1 MERSGATLDMRLTG
15 ADRPAAGGHAPS
27 SSSPSSSAPAR
38 KRAPRKAASLENAGN
53 GSGNASGSGS
63 GLGGVSGGRLSGGG
77 GNGGGGG
84 KGGGRKGGRG
94 KSRAKR
100 QGGGISR
107 LLKRGLY
114 WGFVLCIWGGIAGVG
129 VLIYY
134 AAYLP
139 PTSEWK
145 VPQRPPNV
153 RIVAADGTLMANR
166 GDTGGE
172 AVRLEQLP
180 PYLPQ
185 AVIAIEDRRF
195 YSHFGLDP
203 LGLGR
208 AVLTN
213 ITSGRLVQGGST
225 LTQQLAKN
233 LFLEPDRTLRRK
245 VQEAVLALWL
255 ETNYSKDEILEMYL
269 NRVYFGA
276 GAYGVDAAAR
286 RYFGKSARLISVSE
300 AATLAGLLKA
310 PSRYAPTRNPD
321 LAQERATTVL
331 AAMAEEGYLTDTE
344 ARDAIAAPLRVVTHH
359 TSASENYVADWVME
373 LLPGYVGAIEDDIV
387 VDTTIDLGLQ
397 IIAEDSLRR
406 ALSEE
411 GAKLGVGQGA
421 IVTLDGSGAVK
432 ALVGGRDYAQ
442 SQFNRAVN
450 ARRQPGSAF
459 KPFVYLAALE
469 RGLTP
474 ATVRVDEPVK
484 IGKWAPKNYTKT
496 YRGPVTLTEAL
507 SLSLN
512 TVAARLAEEVGPR
525 AIIRTARKL
534 GITSPLASNLSISLG
549 TSEVTPLEIAA
560 GYTPFSNGGYAVVPH
575 VIRQIRTL
583 EGKVLYARTGD
594 GAGRVIDHATLADMN
609 MMMAQTLTTGTGKIA
624 NLPGRPAGGKTGT
637 SQDFRDGWF
646 IGYTGTLT
654 TAVWLGNDDNSP
666 TKRATGGSLPAKVWK
681 DVMQAGHQ
689 GLPVASL
696 PGVSD
701 RPVQVAEP
709 AAAPLDMPMRDIPA
723 EGDPSRRLPPMRDSG
738 GGGGGG
744 PLDLLNRIF
753 GG

>member
-1 MERSGATLDMRLTG
+1 MHASERNGGTLDMRLTK
-15 ADRPAAGGHAPS
+15 ADRPGAVGKKPARPPAKRGSGKNGGSGGGSRRKAGG
-27 SSSPSSSAPAR
+27 AR
-38 KRAPRKAASLENAGN
+38 KRTRPARARRG
-53 GSGNASGSGS
+53 
-63 GLGGVSGGRLSGGG
+63 GLGGFLR
-77 GNGGGGG
+77 
-84 KGGGRKGGRG
+84 
-94 KSRAKR
+94 RAV
-100 QGGGISR
+100 
-107 LLKRGLY
+107 Y
-114 WGFVLCIWGGIAGVG
+114 WSFVLCIWGGIAGIG
-129 VLIYY
+129 VLGYY

-153 RIVAADGTLMANR
+153 RIVAADGTLVANR

-195 YSHFGLDP
+195 HSHFGLDP
-203 LGLGR
+203 IGLAR
-208 AVLTN
+208 AMVTN
-213 ITSGRLVQGGST
+213 VTTGRLVQGGST

-233 LFLEPDRTLRRK
+233 LFLEPDRTLKRK

-255 ETNYSKDEILEMYL
+255 EANHSKEEILEMYL
-269 NRVYFGA
+269 NRVYLGA

-286 RYFGKSARLISVSE
+286 RYFDKSARMLSVAE

-321 LAQERATTVL
+321 LAAGRAATVL
-331 AAMAEEGYLTDTE
+331 AAMAEEGYLTERE
-344 ARDAIAAPLRVVTHH
+344 ASDAIAAPMRVVTHH

-373 LLPGYVGAIEDDIV
+373 LLPSYVGGIEQDII

-397 IIAEDSLRR
+397 IVAEDTLRR
-406 ALSEE
+406 ALADE
-411 GAKLGVGQGA
+411 GTKRGVEQGA
-421 IVTLDGSGAVK
+421 IVTLDRSGAVK
-432 ALVGGRDYAQ
+432 ALVGGRDYAR

-450 ARRQPGSAF
+450 AHRQPGSAF

-474 ATVRVDEPVK
+474 NTMRVDEPVR
-484 IGKWAPKNYTKT
+484 IGKWAPKNYSKS
-496 YRGPVTLTEAL
+496 YRGPVSLTEAL

-512 TVAARLAEEVGPR
+512 TVAAKLAHEVGPR
-525 AIIRTARKL
+525 AIIRSARKL
-534 GITSPLASNLSISLG
+534 GITSPMQSNLSIALG

-560 GYTPFSNGGYAVVPH
+560 AYVPFSNGGYGIVPH
-575 VIRQIRTL
+575 VIRSIRTSD
-583 EGKVLYARTGD
+583 GKLLYARQGD
-594 GAGRVIDHATLADMN
+594 GKGRVIDHSTLSDMN
-609 MMMAQTLTTGTGKIA
+609 MMMAETLLTGTGRA
-624 NLPGRPAGGKTGT
+624 AQLQGRPAGGKTGT

-646 IGYTGTLT
+646 IGYTGSFT
-654 TAVWLGNDDNSP
+654 TAVWLGNDNNSP
-666 TKRATGGSLPAKVWK
+666 TKRATGGSLPAKIWK
-681 DVMQAGHQ
+681 DVMTAGHQ
-689 GLPVASL
+689 GLAVAGL

-701 RPVQVAEP
+701 RPLTVAQP
-709 AAAPLDMPMRDIPA
+709 ARNPNAPVPVGPA
-723 EGDPSRRLPPMRDSG
+723 EGDPDRRLPPMRDG
-738 GGGGGG
+738 GQGGSG

>member
-1 MERSGATLDMRLTG
+1 MHASDRTGGTLDMRLTK
-15 ADRPAAGGHAPS
+15 ADRPGAVGKKPARPASAKRGSGQSGGS
-27 SSSPSSSAPAR
+27 GGGSRRKTGSAR
-38 KRAPRKAASLENAGN
+38 KRTRSTRARRG
-53 GSGNASGSGS
+53 
-63 GLGGVSGGRLSGGG
+63 GLGGFLRRV
-77 GNGGGGG
+77 
-84 KGGGRKGGRG
+84 
-94 KSRAKR
+94 A
-100 QGGGISR
+100 
-107 LLKRGLY
+107 Y
-114 WGFVLCIWGGIAGVG
+114 WSVVLCIWGGIAGIG
-129 VLIYY
+129 VLGYY

-153 RIVAADGTLMANR
+153 RIVAADGTLVANR

-195 YSHFGLDP
+195 HSHFGLDP
-203 LGLGR
+203 IGLAR
-208 AVLTN
+208 AMVTN
-213 ITSGRLVQGGST
+213 VTTGRLVQGGST

-233 LFLEPDRTLRRK
+233 LFLEPDRTLKRK

-255 ETNYSKDEILEMYL
+255 EANHSKEEILEMYL
-269 NRVYFGA
+269 NRVYLGA

-286 RYFGKSARLISVSE
+286 RYFDKSARMLNVAE

-321 LAQERATTVL
+321 LAAARAATVL
-331 AAMAEEGYLTDTE
+331 AAMAEEGYLTERE
-344 ARDAIAAPLRVVTHH
+344 ATDAIAAPMRVVTHH

-373 LLPGYVGAIEDDIV
+373 LLPSYVGGIEQDII

-397 IIAEDSLRR
+397 IVAEDALRR
-406 ALSEE
+406 TLADE
-411 GAKLGVGQGA
+411 GTKRGVEQGA
-421 IVTLDGSGAVK
+421 IVTLDRSGAVK
-432 ALVGGRDYAQ
+432 ALVGGRDYAR

-450 ARRQPGSAF
+450 AHRQPGSAF

-474 ATVRVDEPVK
+474 NTMRVDEPVR
-484 IGKWAPKNYTKT
+484 IGKWAPKNYSKS
-496 YRGPVTLTEAL
+496 YRGPVSLSEAL

-512 TVAARLAEEVGPR
+512 TVAAKLADEVGPR
-525 AIIRTARKL
+525 AIIRSARKL
-534 GITSPLASNLSISLG
+534 GITSPMQSNLSIALG

-560 GYTPFSNGGYAVVPH
+560 AYVPFSNGGYAIVPH
-575 VIRQIRTL
+575 VIRSIRTSD
-583 EGKVLYARTGD
+583 GKLLYARQGD
-594 GAGRVIDHATLADMN
+594 GAGRVIDHSTLSDMN
-609 MMMAQTLTTGTGKIA
+609 MMMAETLLTGTGRA
-624 NLPGRPAGGKTGT
+624 AQLEGRPAGGKTGT

-646 IGYTGTLT
+646 IGYTGTFT
-654 TAVWLGNDDNSP
+654 TAVWLGNDNNSP
-666 TKRATGGSLPAKVWK
+666 TKRATGGSLPAKIWK
-681 DVMQAGHQ
+681 EVMTAGHQ
-689 GLPVASL
+689 GLAVAGL

-701 RPVQVAEP
+701 RPLTVAQP
-709 AAAPLDMPMRDIPA
+709 ARNPNAPVPVAPA
-723 EGDPSRRLPPMRDSG
+723 EGDPDRRLPPMRDDAQ
-738 GGGGGG
+738 GGG

>member
-1 MERSGATLDMRLTG
+1 MARGSSRRSRQEPRLDMHASDRTGGTLDMRLTK
-15 ADRPAAGGHAPS
+15 ADRPGAVGKKPARPASAKRGSGQSGGS
-27 SSSPSSSAPAR
+27 GGGSRRKTGSAR
-38 KRAPRKAASLENAGN
+38 KRTRSARARRG
-53 GSGNASGSGS
+53 
-63 GLGGVSGGRLSGGG
+63 GLGGFLRRV
-77 GNGGGGG
+77 
-84 KGGGRKGGRG
+84 
-94 KSRAKR
+94 A
-100 QGGGISR
+100 
-107 LLKRGLY
+107 Y
-114 WGFVLCIWGGIAGVG
+114 WSVVLCIWGGIAGIG
-129 VLIYY
+129 VLGYY

-153 RIVAADGTLMANR
+153 RIVAADGTLVANR

-195 YSHFGLDP
+195 HSHFGLDP
-203 LGLGR
+203 IGLAR
-208 AVLTN
+208 AMVTN
-213 ITSGRLVQGGST
+213 VTTGRLVQGGST

-233 LFLEPDRTLRRK
+233 LFLEPDRTLKRK

-255 ETNYSKDEILEMYL
+255 EANHSKEEILEMYL
-269 NRVYFGA
+269 NRVYLGA

-286 RYFGKSARLISVSE
+286 RYFDKSARMLNVAE

-321 LAQERATTVL
+321 LAAARAATVL
-331 AAMAEEGYLTDTE
+331 AAMAEEGYLTERE
-344 ARDAIAAPLRVVTHH
+344 ATDAIAAPMRVVTHH

-373 LLPGYVGAIEDDIV
+373 LLPSYVGGIEQDII

-397 IIAEDSLRR
+397 IVAEDALRR
-406 ALSEE
+406 TLADE
-411 GAKLGVGQGA
+411 GTKRGVEQGA
-421 IVTLDGSGAVK
+421 IVTLDRSGAVK
-432 ALVGGRDYAQ
+432 ALVGGRDYAR

-450 ARRQPGSAF
+450 AHRQPGSAF

-474 ATVRVDEPVK
+474 NTMRVDEPVR
-484 IGKWAPKNYTKT
+484 IGKWAPKNYSKS
-496 YRGPVTLTEAL
+496 YRGPVSLTEAL

-512 TVAARLAEEVGPR
+512 TVAAKLADEVGPR
-525 AIIRTARKL
+525 AIIRSARKL
-534 GITSPLASNLSISLG
+534 GITSPMQSNLSIALG

-560 GYTPFSNGGYAVVPH
+560 AYVPFSNGGYAIVPH
-575 VIRQIRTL
+575 VIRSIRTSD
-583 EGKVLYARTGD
+583 GKLLYARQGD
-594 GAGRVIDHATLADMN
+594 GAGRVIDHSTLSDMN
-609 MMMAQTLTTGTGKIA
+609 MMMAETLLTGTGRA
-624 NLPGRPAGGKTGT
+624 AQLEGRPAGGKTGT

-646 IGYTGTLT
+646 IGYTGTFT
-654 TAVWLGNDDNSP
+654 TAVWLGNDNNSP
-666 TKRATGGSLPAKVWK
+666 TKRATGGSLPAKIWK
-681 DVMQAGHQ
+681 EVMTAGHQ
-689 GLPVASL
+689 GLAVAGL

-701 RPVQVAEP
+701 RPLTVAQP
-709 AAAPLDMPMRDIPA
+709 ARNPNAPVPVAPA
-723 EGDPSRRLPPMRDSG
+723 EGDPDRRLPPMRDDAQ
-738 GGGGGG
+738 GGG

>member
-1 MERSGATLDMRLTG
+1 MARGSSRRSRQEPRLDMHASDRTGGTLDMRLTK
-15 ADRPAAGGHAPS
+15 ADRPGAVGKKPARPASAKRGSGQSGGS
-27 SSSPSSSAPAR
+27 GGGSRRKTGSAR
-38 KRAPRKAASLENAGN
+38 KRTRSTRARRG
-53 GSGNASGSGS
+53 
-63 GLGGVSGGRLSGGG
+63 GLGGFLRRV
-77 GNGGGGG
+77 
-84 KGGGRKGGRG
+84 
-94 KSRAKR
+94 A
-100 QGGGISR
+100 
-107 LLKRGLY
+107 Y
-114 WGFVLCIWGGIAGVG
+114 WSVVLCIWGGIAGIG
-129 VLIYY
+129 VLGYY

-153 RIVAADGTLMANR
+153 RIVAADGTLVANR

-195 YSHFGLDP
+195 HSHFGLDP
-203 LGLGR
+203 IGLAR
-208 AVLTN
+208 AMVTN
-213 ITSGRLVQGGST
+213 VTTGRLVQGGST

-233 LFLEPDRTLRRK
+233 LFLEPDRTLKRK

-255 ETNYSKDEILEMYL
+255 EANHSKEEILEMYL
-269 NRVYFGA
+269 NRVYLGA

-286 RYFGKSARLISVSE
+286 RYFDKSARMLNVAE

-321 LAQERATTVL
+321 LAAARAATVL
-331 AAMAEEGYLTDTE
+331 AAMAEEGYLTERE
-344 ARDAIAAPLRVVTHH
+344 ATDAIAAPMRVVTHH

-373 LLPGYVGAIEDDIV
+373 LLPSYVGGIEQDII

-397 IIAEDSLRR
+397 IVAEDALRR
-406 ALSEE
+406 TLADE
-411 GAKLGVGQGA
+411 GTKRGVEQGA
-421 IVTLDGSGAVK
+421 IVTLDRSGAVK
-432 ALVGGRDYAQ
+432 ALVGGRDYAR

-450 ARRQPGSAF
+450 AHRQPGSAF

-474 ATVRVDEPVK
+474 NTMRVDEPVR
-484 IGKWAPKNYTKT
+484 IGKWAPKNYSKS
-496 YRGPVTLTEAL
+496 YRGPVSLTEAL

-512 TVAARLAEEVGPR
+512 TVAAKLADEVGPR
-525 AIIRTARKL
+525 AIIRSARKL
-534 GITSPLASNLSISLG
+534 GITSPMQSNLSIALG

-560 GYTPFSNGGYAVVPH
+560 AYVPFSNGGYAIVPH
-575 VIRQIRTL
+575 VIRSIRTSD
-583 EGKVLYARTGD
+583 GKLLYARQGD
-594 GAGRVIDHATLADMN
+594 GAGRVIDHSTLSDMN
-609 MMMAQTLTTGTGKIA
+609 MMMAETLLTGTGRA
-624 NLPGRPAGGKTGT
+624 AQLEGRPAGGKTGT

-646 IGYTGTLT
+646 IGYTGTFT
-654 TAVWLGNDDNSP
+654 TAVWLGNDNNSP
-666 TKRATGGSLPAKVWK
+666 TKRATGGSLPAKIWK
-681 DVMQAGHQ
+681 EVMTAGHQ
-689 GLPVASL
+689 GLAVAGL

-701 RPVQVAEP
+701 RPLTVAQP
-709 AAAPLDMPMRDIPA
+709 ARNPNAPVPVAPA
-723 EGDPSRRLPPMRDSG
+723 EGVPDRRLPPMRDDAQ
-738 GGGGGG
+738 GGG

>member
-1 MERSGATLDMRLTG
+1 MARGSSSGGRREPRLDGGGATLDMRLTR
-15 ADRPAAGGHAPS
+15 ADRPGETGSGAREKQRKPSRRKSEAGTGTPKQPRKTKGTRRKAG
-27 SSSPSSSAPAR
+27 PAR
-38 KRAPRKAASLENAGN
+38 RGKGRSRSGRGG
-53 GSGNASGSGS
+53 GSG
-63 GLGGVSGGRLSGGG
+63 R
-77 GNGGGGG
+77 
-84 KGGGRKGGRG
+84 R
-94 KSRAKR
+94 
-100 QGGGISR
+100 GGIVGGLRR
-107 LLKRGLY
+107 LLY
-114 WGFVLCIWGGIAGVG
+114 WGFVLCIWGGIGLVG
-129 VLIYY
+129 VLAYY
-134 AAYLP
+134 AAWLP

-153 RIVAADGTLMANR
+153 RIVAADGSLMANR

-195 YSHFGLDP
+195 RSHFGLDP

-213 ITSGRLVQGGST
+213 LTSGRLVQGGST

-233 LFLEPDRTLRRK
+233 LFLEPERTLRRK

-255 ETNYSKDEILEMYL
+255 EATYSKNEIIELYL

-286 RYFGKSARLISVSE
+286 RYFGKSARMVSLAE
-300 AATLAGLLKA
+300 AATLAALLKA

-321 LAQERATTVL
+321 LAAERAALVL
-331 AAMAEEGYLTDTE
+331 GAMAEEGYITE
-344 ARDAIAAPLRVVTHH
+344 AEAHDAIAAPMNVVSHH

-373 LLPGYVGAIEDDIV
+373 LLPSYVGAIDSDII
-387 VDTTIDLGLQ
+387 VDTTIDLGMQ
-397 IIAEDSLRR
+397 IVAEDSLRR
-406 ALSEE
+406 SLEEE
-411 GAKLGVGQGA
+411 GAKLGVRQGA
-421 IVTLDGSGAVK
+421 IVTLDAGGAVK
-432 ALVGGRDYAQ
+432 ALVGGRDYGT

-450 ARRQPGSAF
+450 AHRQPGSAF

-469 RGLTP
+469 QGLTP
-474 ATVRVDEPVK
+474 DTVRVDEPVRF
-484 IGKWAPKNYTKT
+484 GKWAPKNYSKS
-496 YRGPVTLTEAL
+496 YRGAVTLTQAL

-512 TVAARLAEEVGPR
+512 TVAAKLADEVGPKS
-525 AIIRTARKL
+525 IIRTARKL
-534 GITSPLASNLSISLG
+534 GISSPIKANLSIALG
-549 TSEVTPLEIAA
+549 TSEVTPLEIAGA
-560 GYTPFSNGGYAVVPH
+560 FVPFSNGGYGVVPH
-575 VIRQIRTL
+575 VIRQIRKADGT
-583 EGKVLYARTGD
+583 VLYARQG
-594 GAGRVIDHATLADMN
+594 GGPGRVIDHATLADMN
-609 MMMAQTLTTGTGKIA
+609 FMMAETLTTGTGRKA
-624 NLPGRPAGGKTGT
+624 NLPDRPAGGKTGT

-666 TKRATGGSLPAKVWK
+666 TKRATGGSLPARIWK
-681 DVMQAGHQ
+681 EVMAADHQ
-689 GLPVASL
+689 GLPVAGL

-701 RPVQVAEP
+701 RPVRVAEP
-709 AAAPLDMPMRDIPA
+709 HGNPLDMPMRDVPA
-723 EGDPSRRLPPMRDSG
+723 EGDPDRHQPPPGRGDG
-738 GGGGGG
+738 GS

>member
-1 MERSGATLDMRLTG
+1 MARGPSSGKRREPRVEPRLDRSEAGTLDMRLTG
-15 ADRPAAGGHAPS
+15 ADRPAAGGKPS
-27 SSSPSSSAPAR
+27 RQRTPRGR
-38 KRAPRKAASLENAGN
+38 KGETETR
-53 GSGNASGSGS
+53 
-63 GLGGVSGGRLSGGG
+63 GRSG
-77 GNGGGGG
+77 GNGGPPRNGRRKSKARRRRGGLVG
-84 KGGGRKGGRG
+84 LVR
-94 KSRAKR
+94 RAV
-100 QGGGISR
+100 
-107 LLKRGLY
+107 Y
-114 WGFVLCIWGGIAGVG
+114 WGFVLCIWAGVGGAG

-195 YSHFGLDP
+195 RSHFGLDP
-203 LGLGR
+203 LGLAR
-208 AVLTN
+208 AVFTN
-213 ITSGRLVQGGST
+213 VTSGRLVQGGST

-233 LFLEPDRTLRRK
+233 LFLEPDRTLKRK

-255 ETNYSKDEILEMYL
+255 EASYSKDEILEMYL

-276 GAYGVDAAAR
+276 GAYGVDGAAR
-286 RYFGKSARLISVSE
+286 RYFGKSARLVSIAE

-321 LAQERATTVL
+321 LAAGRAATVL
-331 AAMAEEGYLTDTE
+331 GAMAEEGYLTERE
-344 ARDAIAAPLRVVTHH
+344 ATDAIAAPMRVVTHH

-373 LLPGYVGAIEDDIV
+373 RLPGYVGAVDDDII

-397 IIAEDSLRR
+397 IIAEDALRR
-406 ALSEE
+406 ALDEE
-411 GAKLGVGQGA
+411 GAKRGVGQGA
-421 IVTLDGSGAVK
+421 VVTLDGSGAVK
-432 ALVGGRDYAQ
+432 ALVGGRDYSR

-469 RGLTP
+469 HGLTP
-474 ATVRVDEPVK
+474 GTVRQDAPVR
-484 IGKWAPKNYTKT
+484 IGKWAPQNYSKS

-512 TVAARLAEEVGPR
+512 TVAARLANEVGPK

-534 GITSPLASNLSISLG
+534 GISSPLASNLSISLG

-560 GYTPFSNGGYAVVPH
+560 AYVPFSNGGHAVVPH
-575 VIRQIRTL
+575 VIRSIRTMD
-583 EGKVLYARTGD
+583 GKLLYARKGD
-594 GAGRVIDHATLADMN
+594 GGGRVIDHRTLSDMN
-609 MMMAQTLTTGTGKIA
+609 MMMGETLMTGTGKA
-624 NLPGRPAGGKTGT
+624 AHLAGRPAGGKTGT

-646 IGYTGTLT
+646 IGYTGSMT

-666 TKRATGGSLPAKVWK
+666 TKRATGGSLPATVWK
-681 DVMQAGHQ
+681 EVMSAGHQ
-689 GLPVASL
+689 GLPVAGL
-696 PGVSD
+696 PGISD

-709 AAAPLDMPMRDIPA
+709 AAPLDMPMRDIPA
-723 EGDPSRRLPPMRDSG
+723 EGDPARRLPPMRDG
-738 GGGGGG
+738 EGGGG

>member
-1 MERSGATLDMRLTG
+1 MHASDRNGGTLDMRLTN
-15 ADRPAAGGHAPS
+15 ADRPGAVGKKPARPAAKRGSAKNGGS
-27 SSSPSSSAPAR
+27 GGGSRRKTGGAR
-38 KRAPRKAASLENAGN
+38 KRTRSARARRG
-53 GSGNASGSGS
+53 
-63 GLGGVSGGRLSGGG
+63 GLGGFLRRV
-77 GNGGGGG
+77 
-84 KGGGRKGGRG
+84 
-94 KSRAKR
+94 A
-100 QGGGISR
+100 
-107 LLKRGLY
+107 Y
-114 WGFVLCIWGGIAGVG
+114 WSVVLCIWGGIAGIG
-129 VLIYY
+129 VLGYY

-153 RIVAADGTLMANR
+153 RIVAADGTLVANR

-195 YSHFGLDP
+195 HSHFGLDP
-203 LGLGR
+203 IGLAR
-208 AVLTN
+208 AVFTN
-213 ITSGRLVQGGST
+213 LTSGRLVQGGST

-233 LFLEPDRTLRRK
+233 LFLEPDRTLKRK

-255 ETNYSKDEILEMYL
+255 EANHSKEEILEMYL
-269 NRVYFGA
+269 NRVYLGA

-286 RYFGKSARLISVSE
+286 RYFDKSARMLSVAE

-321 LAQERATTVL
+321 LAADRAATVL
-331 AAMAEEGYLTDTE
+331 AAMAEEGYLTERE
-344 ARDAIAAPLRVVTHH
+344 ATDAIAAPMRVVTHH

-373 LLPGYVGAIEDDIV
+373 LLPSYVGGIEQDIV

-397 IIAEDSLRR
+397 IMAEDALRR
-406 ALSEE
+406 ALADE
-411 GAKLGVGQGA
+411 GEKRGVEQGA
-421 IVTLDGSGAVK
+421 IVTLDRAGAVK
-432 ALVGGRDYAQ
+432 ALVGGRDYAR

-474 ATVRVDEPVK
+474 NTMRVDEPVR
-484 IGKWAPKNYTKT
+484 IGKWAPKNYSKS
-496 YRGPVTLTEAL
+496 YRGPVSLTEAL

-512 TVAARLAEEVGPR
+512 TVAAKLANEVGPR
-525 AIIRTARKL
+525 AIIRSARKL
-534 GITSPLASNLSISLG
+534 GITSPLQSNLSIALG

-560 GYTPFSNGGYAVVPH
+560 AYVPFSNGGYAIVPH
-575 VIRQIRTL
+575 VIRSIRTSD
-583 EGKVLYARTGD
+583 GKLLYARQGD
-594 GAGRVIDHATLADMN
+594 GAGRVIDHSTLSDMN
-609 MMMAQTLTTGTGKIA
+609 MMMAETLLTGTGRA
-624 NLPGRPAGGKTGT
+624 AQLEGRPAGGKTGT

-646 IGYTGTLT
+646 IGYTGTFT
-654 TAVWLGNDDNSP
+654 TAVWLGNDNNSP
-666 TKRATGGSLPAKVWK
+666 TKRATGGSLPAKIWK
-681 DVMQAGHQ
+681 EVMTAGHQ
-689 GLPVASL
+689 GLAVAGL

-701 RPVQVAEP
+701 RPLTVAQP
-709 AAAPLDMPMRDIPA
+709 ARNPNAPVPVAPA
-723 EGDPSRRLPPMRDSG
+723 EGDPDRRLPPMRDG
-738 GGGGGG
+738 GQGGGG